1 MKEYSVKNRVLILLL
16 ILLGMVLFVLLYC
29 NYFAIRELEK
39 KTAEA
44 SSNTLYIQCQNM
56 EKMMDS
62 ITVAMVNITSE
73 QVPFQQLAYGSS
85 KEYEN
90 YVNAFD
96 TQEGIEDMMYPYSD
110 WCCSVLISLPKQV
123 NRLVT
128 NRGYNLGATGSLLK
142 QTLWEIAEDEE
153 KWPGNTWFPL
163 KVGESFFLVRM
174 IGYRS
179 TFLFSAILLDKM
191 VLVQNNDNANQAL
204 TFFFDDTQVYSNV
217 GDAEK
222 FGLTSGEGEGYYF
235 VGRGKE
241 KYMVIESELHG
252 SSIRVAYLTPRI
264 SIWKNIGM
272 GHSFLIFLSACM
284 LLTLPLG
291 YFLLKRMFF
300 RPLDRLVEEMEEMTT
315 QRQLPQD
322 REPFRE
328 REFIRVDETMHEMV
342 NEISHL
348 KIEKYE
354 KELQITQV
362 QLEYYRVQIR
372 PHFYINCLKSIYGM
386 LQTHQYQDTQK
397 LIVCLSHH
405 LRYML
410 REHRN
415 QVPLREELRYI
426 ENYIELQKISMQY
439 PPECR
444 IACEPDMEDYLI
456 PAVSLLSF
464 VENSVKYSIPGEGRL
479 KIQVSAGRLRTED
492 ETLVRFCVSDN
503 GQGFDR
509 ETLVKLNSLDE
520 ALAQEGHIGILNVVK
535 RFQLEYG
542 KRVYFTFSNYEGAMS
557 EIFLSEKKEPGNESV
572 NCG

>member
-1 MKEYSVKNRVLILLL
+1 MKQYSVKNRVLILML

-29 NYFAIRELEK
+29 NYFAIRELDR

-44 SSNTLYIQCQNM
+44 SSNALYIQCQNM
-56 EKMMDS
+56 EKTMDS
-62 ITVAMVNITSE
+62 IVVAMVNITAE
-73 QVPFQQLAYGSS
+73 QVPFRQLAYGLSG
-85 KEYEN
+85 EYDN
-90 YVNAFD
+90 YINAFN
-96 TQEGIEDMMYPYSD
+96 TQEGIAEMMYPYSD
-110 WCCSVLISLPKQV
+110 WCCSVLISLPKDI
-123 NRLVT
+123 NRLVV
-128 NRGYNLGATGSLLK
+128 NRGYNLGTTGRMLREA
-142 QTLWEIAEDEE
+142 LWEIAEDEE
-153 KWPGNTWFPL
+153 KWPGNMWIPL
-163 KVGESFFLVRM
+163 KVGERFFLVRM
-174 IGYRS
+174 MEYRS
-179 TFLFSAILLDKM
+179 TFLFAAILLDEV

-204 TFFFDDTQVYSNV
+204 TFFFDETQVYTNFA
-217 GDAEK
+217 DTEK
-222 FGLTSGEGEGYYF
+222 FRLTSENDKDYYF
-235 VGRGKE
+235 VGRGKD
-241 KYMVIESELHG
+241 KYMVIESELKG
-252 SSIRVAYLTPRI
+252 SSLNVAYLTPKN
-264 SIWKNIGM
+264 SIWKNIGA
-272 GHSFLIFLSACM
+272 GHSFLVFLSLCM

-300 RPLDRLVEEMEEMTT
+300 LPLDRLVKEMEEMTV
-315 QRQLPQD
+315 QKELPQNL
-322 REPFRE
+322 EPFRE

-342 NEISHL
+342 NEISRL

-386 LQTHQYQDTQK
+386 LETHQYQDTQK

-415 QVPLREELRYI
+415 LVPLREELRYI

-444 IACEPDMEDYLI
+444 ILCEPNMEDYLI

-464 VENSVKYSIPGEGRL
+464 VENSVKYSIPGEDMLR
-479 KIQVSAGRLRTED
+479 IQVSAGRLRTED
-492 ETLVRFCVSDN
+492 ETLVRFSVSDN

-509 ETLVKLNSLDE
+509 ETLVKLNSLDGV
-520 ALAQEGHIGILNVVK
+520 LAQEGHIGILNVVK

-542 KRVYFTFSNYEGAMS
+542 EQVYFTFSNYEGAMS
-557 EIFLSEKKEPGNESV
+557 EIFLSERKEPKNESV